1 MLTFQLL
8 FPEFIASS
16 EFWVLIFDKDS
27 ANYNHMSFSLFLGQL
42 IVCVLIVS
50 YLLRQVFIG
59 GISNHVSSEMVIIKN
74 QKTPFKYLTLN
85 IP

>member
-27 ANYNHMSFSLFLGQL
+27 TNYNHMSFSLFLGQL
-42 IVCVLIVS
+42 NCLCADCVLFVATG
-50 YLLRQVFIG
+50 LHWW
-59 GISNHVSSEMVIIKN
+59 N
-74 QKTPFKYLTLN
+74 FKSCFFRDGNY
-85 IP
+85 